1 MGRRKSQD
9 RDGDLSARVEL
20 LWIAESGVLDAIPCP
35 SCGERSVSVRFT
47 RPADDVYRTW
57 FVCSKCEFR
66 LRAENSGR
74 PKYYADDLVDEE
86 LQVYDRK
93 VLSKKRLGKK

>member
-9 RDGDLSARVEL
+9 RNGDLSASVKL

-35 SCGERSVSVRFT
+35 SCGERSVSVRLT
-47 RPADDVYRTW
+47 RPADDAYRTW
-57 FVCSKCEFR
+57 
-66 LRAENSGR
+66 NSGR
-74 PKYYADDLVDEE
+74 PKYYSDDLVDEG

-93 VLSKKRLGKK
+93 VLSKMRLGKK